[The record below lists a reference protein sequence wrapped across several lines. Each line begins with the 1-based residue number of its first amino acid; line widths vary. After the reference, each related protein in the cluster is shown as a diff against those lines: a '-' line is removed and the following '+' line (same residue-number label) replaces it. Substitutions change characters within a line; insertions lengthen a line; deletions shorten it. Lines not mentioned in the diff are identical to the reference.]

1 MSIWSAER
9 GEVPQ
14 RVRSDWGIG
23 GAGSGGMGCRGS
35 SKRKQTESGKM
46 EVGGWGG
53 AEKPSRGVAVPFV
66 TSQLPG

>member
-23 GAGSGGMGCRGS
+23 GAGGGGMGCRGS

-46 EVGGWGG
+46 EVVGGVGG
-53 AEKPSRGVAVPFV
+53 AAK
-66 TSQLPG
+66 

>member
-14 RVRSDWGIG
+14 WVRSDWGIG
-23 GAGSGGMGCRGS
+23 GAGGGGMGCRGS
-35 SKRKQTESGKM
+35 SKRKQTE
-46 EVGGWGG
+46 GGGG